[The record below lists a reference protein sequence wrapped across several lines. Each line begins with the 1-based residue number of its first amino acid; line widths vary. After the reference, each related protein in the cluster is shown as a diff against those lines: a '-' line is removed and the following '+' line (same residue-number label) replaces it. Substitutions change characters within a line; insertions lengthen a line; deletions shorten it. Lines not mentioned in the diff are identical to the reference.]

1 MWHGQ
6 QFHIRPFSFHFF
18 SAIYILFYSILFY
31 IFFGTI
37 ICQLRPRPWRKV
49 FILINESRWSAES
62 WFAFAFAVLLLAFHS
77 ISESYQFEFLL
88 SLTRHSIWNIK
99 AFLWLTSKGFPS
111 EFGIELA
118 RLVGHMRGFLGKGHR
133 DYWYFWDQG

>member
-1 MWHGQ
+1 MQKIKGKAKRKRWPHVAWPTVSHSPI
-6 QFHIRPFSFHFF
+6 FFSFLLCYLHF
-18 SAIYILFYSILFY
+18 ILFDFVLY
-31 IFFGTI
+31 FFGTI

-88 SLTRHSIWNIK
+88 SLTRHSI
-99 AFLWLTSKGFPS
+99 
-111 EFGIELA
+111 
-118 RLVGHMRGFLGKGHR
+118 
-133 DYWYFWDQG
+133 